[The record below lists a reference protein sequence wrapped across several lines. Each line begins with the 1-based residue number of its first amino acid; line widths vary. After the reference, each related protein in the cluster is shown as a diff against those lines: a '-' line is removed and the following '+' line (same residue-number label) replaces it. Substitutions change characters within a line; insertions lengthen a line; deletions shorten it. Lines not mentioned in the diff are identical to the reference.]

1 MTVPKDPNHGKNF
14 NGQRGLSM
22 TDKQSSRNRIAL
34 VIGSGGIKCTAA
46 IGMWHVLQEE
56 GIHVDSIVGCSG
68 GSIYGT
74 SFAKGESVETMQA
87 LSKSLWTGDIMQGYT
102 ANLKASKDGTLRFN
116 ERSGLV
122 DDLVLNNNLKEVYGE
137 LTFSDLQVP
146 LKIVATD
153 LLTGGKVVLSE
164 GSLFDAIRASM
175 AIPIIFPP
183 WEVDGRLLIDGA
195 VSDPLPIDVAIQ
207 DGADIIIA
215 MGFTLDYRT
224 RFRSMTAVQ
233 EQLNS
238 IYMNN
243 ILTSTYAFYNLAHH
257 AEIFP
262 ILPEFD
268 EPLSMFDV
276 DKIPEVIERGEQA
289 TRAQLPHIKRLL

>member
-1 MTVPKDPNHGKNF
+1 MNAKK
-14 NGQRGLSM
+14 
-22 TDKQSSRNRIAL
+22 RISL
-34 VIGSGGIKCTAA
+34 VIGSGGTKCVAA
-46 IGMWHVLQEE
+46 IGLWRVLQEE
-56 GIHVDSIVGCSG
+56 GIRVDNVVGCSG
-68 GSIYGT
+68 GSLYG
-74 SFAKGESVETMQA
+74 AKIANGTDADDMGE
-87 LSKSLWTGDIMQGYT
+87 LSKTLWTSDIMQGYT
-102 ANLKASKDGTLRFN
+102 ESLKASKDGTLRFT

-122 DDLVLNNNLKEVYGE
+122 DDTALNKNLEKVFGK
-137 LTFSDLQVP
+137 LSFSDLQLP

-153 LLTGGKVVLSE
+153 MLNGEKVILSQ
-164 GSLFDAIRASM
+164 GSLFEAIRASV

-183 WEVDGRLLIDGA
+183 WEVNGRLLIDGA
-195 VSDPLPIDVAIQ
+195 ASDPLPVDVAIQ

-215 MGFTLDYRT
+215 MGFPLSYRG

-262 ILPEFD
+262 IIPEFD
-268 EPLSMFDV
+268 GPVSMFDV
-276 DKIPEVIERGEQA
+276 DKIPEMTEKGEQA
-289 TRAQLPHIKRLL
+289 TREQLPHIKQLLTL

>member
-1 MTVPKDPNHGKNF
+1 MNNKKSV
-14 NGQRGLSM
+14 
-22 TDKQSSRNRIAL
+22 AL
-34 VIGSGGIKCTAA
+34 VIGSGGIKCAA
-46 IGMWHVLQEE
+46 VVGLWRVLNEE
-56 GIHVDSIVGCSG
+56 GIEVESIVGCSG
-68 GSIYGT
+68 GSLYGALIANGTELDKVEEMSRTFWT
-74 SFAKGESVETMQA
+74 S
-87 LSKSLWTGDIMQGYT
+87 DIMHGYT
-102 ANLKASKDGTLRFN
+102 ENLRASKDGTLRFN

-122 DDLVLNNNLKEVYGE
+122 DDSVINKKIQIIYGDMK
-137 LTFSDLQVP
+137 FSDLQLPFKV
-146 LKIVATD
+146 VATD
-153 LLTGGKVVLSE
+153 LLSGEKVILSD
-164 GSLFDAIRASM
+164 GNVADAIRASS

-195 VSDPLPIDVAIQ
+195 ASDPLPIDVAIQ

-215 MGFTLDYRT
+215 MGFSLDYRN

-262 ILPEFD
+262 VIPEFD
-268 EPLSMFDV
+268 GAVSMFDV
-276 DKIPEVIERGEQA
+276 DKIPHVIERGEQA
-289 TRAQLPHIKRLL
+289 ARKQLPHIKRLLAGG

>member
-1 MTVPKDPNHGKNF
+1 MTAKK
-14 NGQRGLSM
+14 
-22 TDKQSSRNRIAL
+22 RIAL
-34 VIGSGGIKCTAA
+34 VIGSGGIKCAAA
-46 IGMWHVLQEE
+46 IGLWRVLQDE
-56 GIHVDSIVGCSG
+56 GIQVDSVVGCSG
-68 GSIYGT
+68 GSMYG
-74 SFAKGESVETMQA
+74 ALIANHADVEEMA
-87 LSKSLWTGDIMQGYT
+87 ERSRGLWTSDIMQGYT

-122 DDLVLNNNLKEVYGE
+122 DDSVLNEKLKGVFGG
-137 LTFSDLQVP
+137 TSFSDLGLP
-146 LKIVATD
+146 FKIVATD
-153 LLTGGKVVLSE
+153 MLNGEKVILSD
-164 GSLFDAIRASM
+164 GSLFDAIRASL

-195 VSDPLPIDVAIQ
+195 ASDPLPVDVAIQ
-207 DGADIIIA
+207 EGADIIIA
-215 MGFTLDYRT
+215 MGFTLDYRA

-262 ILPEFD
+262 VIPEFD
-268 EPLSMFDV
+268 GTLSMFDV
-276 DKIPEVIERGEQA
+276 DKIPQVIERGEEA
-289 TRAQLPHIKRLL
+289 TRAQLPHIRRLLEAVQ

>member
-1 MTVPKDPNHGKNF
+1 MSAKK
-14 NGQRGLSM
+14 
-22 TDKQSSRNRIAL
+22 RIAL
-34 VIGSGGIKCTAA
+34 VIGSGGIKCAA
-46 IGMWHVLQEE
+46 AVGMWRVLQEE
-56 GIHVDSIVGCSG
+56 NIPIDGVVGCSG
-68 GSIYGT
+68 GSMYGALIAGHANVEEMESLSNAMWT
-74 SFAKGESVETMQA
+74 SE
-87 LSKSLWTGDIMQGYT
+87 IMQGYT
-102 ANLKASKDGTLRFN
+102 ESLKASKDGSLRFT

-122 DDLVLNNNLKEVYGE
+122 DDAVLNDKLKNVYGE
-137 LTFSDLQVP
+137 LAFSDMQVP

-153 LLTGGKVVLSE
+153 MFNGEKVILSQ
-164 GSLFDAIRASM
+164 GSLFDAIRASL

-183 WEVDGRLLIDGA
+183 WEVDGRLLVDGA
-195 VSDPLPIDVAIQ
+195 ACDPLPIDVAIQ

-215 MGFTLDYRT
+215 MGFPLSYRS

-233 EQLNS
+233 EQLNN

-262 ILPEFD
+262 VIPEFD
-268 EPLSMFDV
+268 GALSMFDV

-289 TRAQLPHIKRLL
+289 TRKELPHLKHLLDAIN